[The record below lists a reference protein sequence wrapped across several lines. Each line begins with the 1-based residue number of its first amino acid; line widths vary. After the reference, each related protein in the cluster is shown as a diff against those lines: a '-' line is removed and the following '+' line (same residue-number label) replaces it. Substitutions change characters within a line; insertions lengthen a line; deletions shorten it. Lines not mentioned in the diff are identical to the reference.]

1 MLGLSLSPPVEVS
14 DGWIICLL
22 QATAARMPGG
32 HWNSL
37 LCVSNQQICSG
48 KCPLRGTFRKDLA
61 HFITQDLTMLLI
73 DFLHIITILFAIILE
88 LYLVVFFFTHND
100 NYTAKETHLGAS
112 HPNSVPVFMLPAG
125 LKNDD
130 TVITCQVCPCGD
142 VCCVS
147 VKVIR
152 CRPPSVTFVMAQHKT
167 AQ

>member
-14 DGWIICLL
+14 DGRIIRLL

-48 KCPLRGTFRKDLA
+48 KCPLRGTFRKDMA

-88 LYLVVFFFTHND
+88 LYLVVFLPTIIITQLKKHTSGPGTQTH
-100 NYTAKETHLGAS
+100 S
-112 HPNSVPVFMLPAG
+112 RVFMLPAG

-130 TVITCQVCPCGD
+130 TVMTCQVCHCGAA
-142 VCCVS
+142 CCVS

-152 CRPPSVTFVMAQHKT
+152 CCPPSVAFVMAQHKT